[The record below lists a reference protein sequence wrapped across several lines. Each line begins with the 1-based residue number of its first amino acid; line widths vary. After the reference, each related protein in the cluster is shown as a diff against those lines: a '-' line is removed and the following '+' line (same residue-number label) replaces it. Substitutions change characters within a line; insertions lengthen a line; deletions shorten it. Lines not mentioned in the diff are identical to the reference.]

1 MTAMNGDEP
10 HHGTRGAGRVAIPGN
25 YLFALTDGGGT
36 VPPELGVARRL
47 VDRGH
52 QVSVLADES
61 MGGETRA
68 TGASFLPWSVPP
80 TGELRDWERQSP
92 MSLARNTVEHMITGP
107 APGQA
112 RDVAAAL
119 ERMQPGLVVTSFF
132 ALGAMVA
139 AEAKRVPFNVLI
151 PNIYGLPAKG
161 MPPGGVGLAPAHGP
175 LGRLRDR
182 GARKSVTWLFDR
194 YALVPVNALRTEY
207 GLDPVATTWN
217 QVQHANLQLILTS
230 PAFDF
235 PGALPDNARYV
246 GPVLDDPAWA
256 DDADWTE
263 PTGAGPLVLVAMSS
277 TFQNHVECL
286 QRIIDALGTLLVRG
300 VVTTGPAIK
309 VEDLRAPANVSV
321 FAAAPHAEVMR
332 KASVVITHGGHG
344 TVIKALAAGLP
355 LVILHHGRDQADN
368 AVRVT
373 ARGAGIA
380 VPRRA
385 PSGRIAAAVSTVL
398 GSPAYATAAAQLGRA
413 VARDAAANHAMLLD
427 ALEN

>member
-1 MTAMNGDEP
+1 MTGLEP
-10 HHGTRGAGRVAIPGN
+10 NHSIQGGARAITTRK

-52 QVSVLADES
+52 HVTVLADES
-61 MGGETRA
+61 MGGQTRG
-68 TGASFLPWSVPP
+68 TGAAFLPWSVAP

-107 APGQA
+107 APDQA
-112 RDVAAAL
+112 REVGAAI
-119 ERMQPGLVVTSFF
+119 ERIQPGLVLTSFF
-132 ALGAMVA
+132 AFGAMIA
-139 AEAKRVPFNVLI
+139 AEAKRVPFNVLL
-151 PNIYGLPAKG
+151 PNTYGLPAKG
-161 MPPGGVGLAPAHGP
+161 MPPGGAGLAPAHGP
-175 LGRLRDR
+175 LGRLRDQV
-182 GARKSVTWLFDR
+182 ARSGVNWLFDR
-194 YALVPVNALRTEY
+194 YALAPVNALRTQY
-207 GLDPVATTWN
+207 RLDPIATTLN

-235 PGALPDNARYV
+235 PGELPENARYV

-256 DDADWTE
+256 ADVSWTE
-263 PTGAGPLVLVAMSS
+263 PPGEGPLVLVAMSS
-277 TFQNHVECL
+277 TFQNHQACL
-286 QRIIDALGTLLVRG
+286 QRIIDALGTLPVRG

-321 FAAAPHAEVMR
+321 LAAAPHAEVMR
-332 KASVVITHGGHG
+332 HANVVVTHGGHG

-355 LVILHHGRDQADN
+355 LVVLHHGRDQADN

-385 PSGRIAAAVSTVL
+385 SPGRIAAAVSTVL
-398 GSPAYATAAAQLGRA
+398 GSPAYAAAAVELGRA
-413 VARDAAANHAMLLD
+413 VALDADAGNALLLD
-427 ALEN
+427 ALEG